1 MVFWGFANINSIII
15 TINFDFTHVL
25 KLTILIS
32 VDIFIEMVKKNGKSH
47 CIKLFVPKKQ
57 T

>member
-15 TINFDFTHVL
+15 TVNFDFTHVL